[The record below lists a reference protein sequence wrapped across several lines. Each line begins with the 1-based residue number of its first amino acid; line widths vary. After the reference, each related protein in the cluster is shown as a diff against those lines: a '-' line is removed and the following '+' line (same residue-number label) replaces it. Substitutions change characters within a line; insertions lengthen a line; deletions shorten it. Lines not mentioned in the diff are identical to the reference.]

1 MSKEAVAKELAKRVK
16 DGDVIGL
23 GSGSTVELALKHI
36 GTRVAEE
43 KLNIVGVPT
52 SIRTARQATDAGVR
66 VISNFS
72 DLEISWA
79 FDGADEVDPE
89 LNLIKGRG
97 AAMLPEKIV
106 AKRAKHFVVIV
117 TEEKIV
123 KNLGEKFAVPIE
135 IIPEALSLVKS
146 ELKAFNPEKITL
158 RTSDAKYGPTITEN
172 GNLILDVNFSS
183 IPNTYE
189 KDLKAITGVVETGL
203 FIGLKPE
210 VIVAKASGIEIL

>member
-36 GTRVAEE
+36 GIRVAEE

-79 FDGADEVDPE
+79 FDGADEVDPN

-106 AKRAKHFVVIV
+106 AKRAKHFVV
-117 TEEKIV
+117 
-123 KNLGEKFAVPIE
+123 E

-146 ELKAFNPEKITL
+146 ELKNFNPEKITL

-183 IPNTYE
+183 IPGKGWGDRNTR
-189 KDLKAITGVVETGL
+189 AVV
-203 FIGLKPE
+203 
-210 VIVAKASGIEIL
+210 

>member
-1 MSKEAVAKELAKRVK
+1 
-16 DGDVIGL
+16 
-23 GSGSTVELALKHI
+23 
-36 GTRVAEE
+36 
-43 KLNIVGVPT
+43 
-52 SIRTARQATDAGVR
+52 
-66 VISNFS
+66 
-72 DLEISWA
+72 
-79 FDGADEVDPE
+79 
-89 LNLIKGRG
+89 
-97 AAMLPEKIV
+97 MLPEKIV

-172 GNLILDVNFSS
+172 GNLILDVKFSN

-210 VIVAKASGIEIL
+210 VIVAKASGIEILKSAE

>member
-1 MSKEAVAKELAKRVK
+1 M
-16 DGDVIGL
+16 
-23 GSGSTVELALKHI
+23 
-36 GTRVAEE
+36 
-43 KLNIVGVPT
+43 PT

-66 VISNFS
+66 VLSNFS

-106 AKRAKHFVVIV
+106 AKRTKHFVVIV
-117 TEEKIV
+117 TEEKLV

-135 IIPEALSLVKS
+135 VIPEALSLVKS
-146 ELKAFNPEKITL
+146 ELKSFNPEKITL

-172 GNLILDVNFSS
+172 GNLILDVKFSS
-183 IPNTYE
+183 IPNAYE

-210 VIVAKASGIEIL
+210 VIVAKGGGIEILGK